1 MYLKSDLIQVDN
13 NLSHIQQ
20 VNDDNV
26 HFLRSKINEVEK
38 LRDIQIKN
46 IDRGFEELIRRLDEK
61 KNNLKN
67 EFN

>member
-1 MYLKSDLIQVDN
+1 VYLKSDLIQVDN